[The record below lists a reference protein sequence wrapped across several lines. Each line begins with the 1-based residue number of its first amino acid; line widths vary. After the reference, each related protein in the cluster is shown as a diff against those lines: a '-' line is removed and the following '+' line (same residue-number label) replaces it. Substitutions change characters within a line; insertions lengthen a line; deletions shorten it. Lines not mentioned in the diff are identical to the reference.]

1 MTRELDLDALVHR
14 APAARGGEFSR
25 KLLQLRLRR
34 PDDVAPTSLPKPCQ
48 ILRTRH
54 AAVGDPDAAQHAVPS
69 LHRAHDGL
77 QGARVVGVA
86 GKHLV
91 AQRKAVKGHHQR
103 DADLLAVRAVI
114 PGVAALRQRIGF
126 GLALKVGARDVV
138 QQHFVLHGK
147 QFAAALRQMHLQRRL
162 VRKQMI
168 ERAIKSIL
176 VDLLIAKLQ
185 QIAKRRA
192 TIPILGNVQ
201 LARRFT

>member
-1 MTRELDLDALVHR
+1 MPRSAIQTRPSMPCR
-14 APAARGGEFSR
+14 ASI
-25 KLLQLRLRR
+25 
-34 PDDVAPTSLPKPCQ
+34 V
-48 ILRTRH
+48 
-54 AAVGDPDAAQHAVPS
+54 
-69 LHRAHDGL
+69 AHDGL
-77 QGARVVGVA
+77 QGSRVVGVA

-91 AQRKAVKGHHQR
+91 AQRKAVEGHHQR

-114 PGVAALRQRIGF
+114 AGVAALRQRIGF

-138 QQHFVLHGK
+138 QQHFVLDGK
-147 QFAAALRQMHLQRRL
+147 QLAAALRQMHFQRRL

-176 VDLLIAKLQ
+176 VDLLVAKLQ

-201 LARRFT
+201 LARRFA